1 MSAATAVPGIERVAG
16 PRDHHQRTPVRTLH
30 DAASWWLL
38 AILVSTVL
46 GFQRTITTRLGALDV
61 AHAVHGAASV
71 SWLLLLM
78 VQAELARRHHRVA
91 HRQLAVGGI
100 ACALIMCM
108 SAVPMMQALLAA
120 AAGGAFIPAFLTV
133 MDTGLLIAFL
143 ALFAVA
149 VTNVRRPAV
158 HARAMAA
165 TALVA
170 LPPGLGRG
178 AMRLLGLDPVG
189 GSLVALAVAVLWLG
203 ALSVSDY
210 RAGVRSTVYP
220 TFAGGLLLLTLASLY
235 VAPRFAVP

>member
-1 MSAATAVPGIERVAG
+1 MPAATAEPGIARVTG
-16 PRDHHQRTPVRTLH
+16 PRDPRLQSTPRTLH

-46 GFQRTITTRLGALDV
+46 GFQRTITTRLGVLDV
-61 AHAVHGAASV
+61 AHAVHGAASM
-71 SWLLLLM
+71 SWLLLLI
-78 VQAELARRHHRVA
+78 VQAELARRQRRVA
-91 HRQLAVGGI
+91 HRLLAVGGI
-100 ACALIMCM
+100 VSALIMCM
-108 SAVPMMQALLAA
+108 SAVPMMQTLMAA
-120 AAGGAFIPAFLTV
+120 AAGGAFIPAFLAV
-133 MDTGLLIAFL
+133 MDTGLLIGFL

-189 GSLVALAVAVLWLG
+189 GSLVALTVAVLWLG

-210 RAGVRSTVYP
+210 RAGVRNATYP
-220 TFAGGLLLLTLASLY
+220 IFAGWLIVLAMMSLAW
-235 VAPRFAVP
+235 APRLAVR